1 MSIEA
6 CEVLQVAKSAT
17 YESCI
22 TFVYVLR
29 CEERTLTFIQA
40 FTELFSNYLFRNWL
54 WYLKWVKYI
63 KDKIVDQLNN
73 FNM

>member
-1 MSIEA
+1 MSKEA

-29 CEERTLTFIQA
+29 CKERTLTFTQA
-40 FTELFSNYLFRNWL
+40 LVAILLAYIFIGNYLRCL
-54 WYLKWVKYI
+54 
-63 KDKIVDQLNN
+63 
-73 FNM
+73 

>member
-1 MSIEA
+1 MSKEA

-29 CEERTLTFIQA
+29 CEERTLTYSQA
-40 FTELFSNYLFRNWL
+40 FAWLFADCMFLNLL
-54 WYLKWVKYI
+54 GYLKRLGYI
-63 KDKIVDQLNN
+63 EHVSVERLTK
-73 FNM
+73 